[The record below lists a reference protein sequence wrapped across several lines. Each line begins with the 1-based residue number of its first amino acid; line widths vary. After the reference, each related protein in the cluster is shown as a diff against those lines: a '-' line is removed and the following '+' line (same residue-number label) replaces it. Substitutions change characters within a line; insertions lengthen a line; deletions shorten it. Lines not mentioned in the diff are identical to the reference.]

1 LPNTIYLTDSEWYSR
16 PAFMG
21 SRVAKSPHIWGKAST
36 FVHVVIDS
44 HTQKQ
49 TVAQQL
55 QAVLTH

>member
-1 LPNTIYLTDSEWYSR
+1 
-16 PAFMG
+16 MG
-21 SRVAKSPHIWGKAST
+21 SRVAKSPHMWGKAST

-55 QAVLTH
+55 QAATY